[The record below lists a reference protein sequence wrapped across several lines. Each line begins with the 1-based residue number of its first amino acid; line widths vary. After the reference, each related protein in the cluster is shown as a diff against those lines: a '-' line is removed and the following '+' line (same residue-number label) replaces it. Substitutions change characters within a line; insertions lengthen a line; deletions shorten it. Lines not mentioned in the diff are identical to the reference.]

1 MARSSSRV
9 LTDHNE
15 IQQWVE
21 ERNAKPACVSRT
33 GRGDIG
39 MIRLEFP
46 DAPNANDSNLEEIS
60 WDDFFNKFD
69 ESNLGLLVQDELA
82 EGGRSNFNKL
92 VSRENA
98 GDKSRRGTASR
109 RASRGRTSTKASKSA
124 STSARKVATKSAGRV
139 SGRSRT
145 KKATKKSASKQA
157 AKKTAS
163 KGASAKKSAAK
174 KTASRRGRSA
184 SSVKRGS
191 KTASRR
197 VSSAKRSMTTTGR
210 TASTTS
216 NREGGKRASSRGT
229 R

>member
-15 IQQWVE
+15 IQRWAE
-21 ERNAKPACVSRT
+21 ERSAKPACVSRT

-69 ESNLGLLVQDELA
+69 DSNLVLLVQDELA

-98 GDKSRRGTASR
+98 ADKSRRGATSR
-109 RASRGRTSTKASKSA
+109 RAGRGSASAKASKSA
-124 STSARKVATKSAGRV
+124 STSTRKVATKSAGRV

-145 KKATKKSASKQA
+145 KTATKKSASKQA

-174 KTASRRGRSA
+174 KTARRRGRSA
-184 SSVKRGS
+184 SPAKRGS

-197 VSSAKRSMTTTGR
+197 GSSAKRAMTTTGR
-210 TASTTS
+210 TASPKN
-216 NREGGKRASSRGT
+216 NREAGSDGCEGLR
-229 R
+229 